1 MDLAARV
8 AELQAVML
16 ARATQPAPAGALAVM
31 LPPHRVGTTSAEIA
45 EFLSSDQPFCNVRDG
60 KLIFDAAKRDRKT
73 RSALLHEAAS
83 RLADAGMVWGWRD
96 EQLDVRPLAGGATL
110 ATIER
115 AACRALGIA
124 TYAVHMNAF
133 TADGQLVVA
142 RRADDKSIDPGM
154 WDNLVGGMIAA
165 GESELEALAREAYE
179 EAGLSLSQLD
189 PQRGGVVQETRIV
202 PEGYMVETI
211 QVFGLVLPEGVAP
224 RNLDG
229 EIAAI
234 ETWPVEDVLEAIAHD
249 AFTLEAAL
257 VTLEGLARRYAVP

>member
-1 MDLAARV
+1 MELAARV
-8 AELQAVML
+8 AELLARML
-16 ARATQPAPAGALAVM
+16 ARATQPAPAGSVAVM

-45 EFLSSDQPFCNVRDG
+45 KFLSSDQPFCNLREG

-124 TYAVHMNAF
+124 TYAVHMNAY
-133 TADGQLVVA
+133 TQAGELVVA
-142 RRADDKSIDPGM
+142 RRAANKPIDPGL

-165 GESELEALAREAYE
+165 GESELDALAREAYE

-211 QVFGLVLPEGVAP
+211 QIFDLVLPGGVAP

-229 EIAAI
+229 EIDAI
-234 ETWPVEDVLEAIAHD
+234 ETWPVEAVLDAIAAD

-257 VTLEGLARRYAVP
+257 VTLEGLARRCGAA

>member
-73 RSALLHEAAS
+73 RSALLHEAGS

-142 RRADDKSIDPGM
+142 RRAEDKSIDPGM
-154 WDNLVGGMIAA
+154 WDNLVGGMTVSYTHLRAH
-165 GESELEALAREAYE
+165 
-179 EAGLSLSQLD
+179 
-189 PQRGGVVQETRIV
+189 ET
-202 PEGYMVETI
+202 
-211 QVFGLVLPEGVAP
+211 
-224 RNLDG
+224 
-229 EIAAI
+229 
-234 ETWPVEDVLEAIAHD
+234 
-249 AFTLEAAL
+249 
-257 VTLEGLARRYAVP
+257 